1 MSPVPGSTGAVIVL
15 VGDMT
20 TMTTMISIT
29 VVTVMATRVEVG
41 IGIGIGSAV
50 GMRTTVIERGV
61 GAGGERVG
69 VGVGGE
75 RVDVEGG

>member
-1 MSPVPGSTGAVIVL
+1 MSPVPGSTGTVVV
-15 VGDMT
+15 VGDLKTLMT
-20 TMTTMISIT
+20 ISIT
-29 VVTVMATRVEVG
+29 VVTGTATRVEVG
-41 IGIGIGSAV
+41 IGIGIGSAL